1 MSEFTINISGLDA
14 VRKRFKAVNDFF
26 NSKVPV
32 QSIVSEIKEG
42 ILTKTAQGHD
52 YMGRNFKPYSKAYAK
67 KKGSSRVD
75 LRVTGEMMDTVDTE
89 VTDPRHGRVFIRGDR
104 ALIAQFHNKG
114 GPRPGRPPQREFFNV
129 SKSAIQNLAKK
140 HIDDPIMKLLGRR

>member
-1 MSEFTINISGLDA
+1 MSEFTINVSGLDA
-14 VRKRFKAVNDFF
+14 VRKRFKSVNDFF
-26 NSKVPV
+26 NSKAPV

-75 LRVTGEMMDTVDTE
+75 LRGTGEMMDSVDTE
-89 VTDPRHGRVFIRGDR
+89 VTDPRHGRVFIRGAR

-114 GPRPGRPPQREFFNV
+114 GPRAGRPPMREFFNI
-129 SKSAIQNLAKK
+129 SKSALQKLWTKYR
-140 HIDDPIMKLLGRR
+140 DDVLMRLLGRR

>member
-1 MSEFTINISGLDA
+1 MPEFSINISGHLETA
-14 VRKRFKAVNDFF
+14 KRFRDVANFL
-26 NSKVPV
+26 NSTKPM
-32 QSIVSEIKEG
+32 QRIVDSIKEG
-42 ILTKTAQGHD
+42 ILVKTAKSHD

-67 KKGSSRVD
+67 KKGSSRVN
-75 LRVTGEMMDTVDTE
+75 LRVSGEMMDSIDAE
-89 VTDPRHGRVFIRGDR
+89 ATDPRHGKVSIGGDR
-104 ALIAQFHNKG
+104 ALIALFHNKG